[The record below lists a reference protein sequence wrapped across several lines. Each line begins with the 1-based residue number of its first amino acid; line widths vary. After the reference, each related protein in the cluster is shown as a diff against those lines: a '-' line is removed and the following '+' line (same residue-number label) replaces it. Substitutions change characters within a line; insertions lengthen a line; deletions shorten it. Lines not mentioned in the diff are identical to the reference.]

1 MNVYTTDSIRNVV
14 LLGHGGCGKTS
25 LVEAMAYVSGLTGR
39 LGKVSDGTTISDYDK
54 EEIKRKFSIN
64 TSVVPLIWKDTKINL
79 LDTPGYFDFV
89 GEAEEAVAAADA
101 AIIVVSGKAGVEVGT
116 EKAWELCEK
125 YKLPRMFFVSEMDV
139 DHASFREVV
148 EKLTELYGKKIAPFY
163 QPMRENEKFVGYIN
177 VMKMAGRRFTGIGI
191 REECEIP
198 EYSKAN
204 LDIYRE
210 AMMDAV
216 AETSEEFMER
226 YFAGD
231 EFSVGEIRAAMK
243 TNVNDGSIIP
253 VSMGSSIE
261 LRNIHNLM
269 NDIVE
274 LFPSPDKKKCAGI
287 NMKTNEIFEGDY
299 NFATSKSAYVFK
311 TIADPFIGKYSL
323 IKVCSG
329 VIKSDDTLYN
339 ATTETEEKISKL
351 YVMRA
356 NKPEE
361 VSELHAG
368 DIGAIGKAS
377 CKTGDTL
384 STKAVPVVY
393 GKTEISKPYTYMA
406 YKAKNKGDEDKIS
419 QALAKIMDEDLTV
432 KSVNDSENRQT
443 LLYGMG
449 DQHLAVIVSM
459 LAEKY
464 KVDVELTKP
473 KVAFRETLRK
483 KSDVEYKYKKQSG
496 GHGQYGHVK
505 MTFEPSGDLDTA
517 YVFEQQVVGG
527 AVPKNYF
534 PAVEKGIQESVQ
546 KGPLAGYPV
555 VGVKAVLYDG
565 SYHPVDSSEMAFKM
579 ATILAFK
586 KGFMEAS
593 PVLLEPI
600 ISMKVTVPDKYTGDV
615 MGDLNK
621 RRGRVLGM
629 NPDHEGNTII
639 EADVPLLEIYGYSTV
654 LRSMTG
660 GSGDFSYEFA
670 RYEQAPN
677 DIQEKE
683 IAARAS
689 KVDGADE

>member
-177 VMKMAGRRFTGIGI
+177 VMKMAGRRFTGIGT

-226 YFAGD
+226 YFAGG

-368 DIGAIGKAS
+368 DIGAIGKAG

-505 MTFEPSGDLDTA
+505 MTFEPSGDLETP

-534 PAVEKGIQESVQ
+534 PAVEKGIQESV
-546 KGPLAGYPV
+546 PV
-555 VGVKAVLYDG
+555 
-565 SYHPVDSSEMAFKM
+565 SYTHLTLP
-579 ATILAFK
+579 TTQ
-586 KGFMEAS
+586 
-593 PVLLEPI
+593 
-600 ISMKVTVPDKYTGDV
+600 TV
-615 MGDLNK
+615 
-621 RRGRVLGM
+621 
-629 NPDHEGNTII
+629 
-639 EADVPLLEIYGYSTV
+639 
-654 LRSMTG
+654 
-660 GSGDFSYEFA
+660 
-670 RYEQAPN
+670 
-677 DIQEKE
+677 
-683 IAARAS
+683 
-689 KVDGADE
+689 

>member
-177 VMKMAGRRFTGIGI
+177 VMKMAGRRFTGIGT

-253 VSMGSSIE
+253 VSMGSSME

-368 DIGAIGKAS
+368 DIGAIGKAG

-505 MTFEPSGDLDTA
+505 MTFEPSGDLETP

-565 SYHPVDSSEMAFKM
+565 SYHPVDSSEMAFKT
-579 ATILAFK
+579 AAIQAFK

-593 PVLLEPI
+593 PILLEPI
-600 ISMKVTVPDKYTGDV
+600 ETLTVLVPDKYTGDV

-629 NPDHEGNTII
+629 NPAGAGKTEVV
-639 EADVPLLEIYGYSTV
+639 ADVPMMELFGYSTD

-660 GSGDFSYEFA
+660 GSGTYSYEFA
-670 RYEQAPN
+670 RYEQTPS
-677 DIQEKE
+677 DVQEKE
-683 IAARAS
+683 VAARAAE
-689 KVDGADE
+689 V

>member
-177 VMKMAGRRFTGIGI
+177 VMKMAGRRFTGIGT

-368 DIGAIGKAS
+368 DIGAIGKAG

-483 KSDVEYKYKKQSG
+483 KLDVEYKYKKQSG

-505 MTFEPSGDLDTA
+505 MTFEPSGDLETP

-565 SYHPVDSSEMAFKM
+565 SYHPVDSSEMAFKT
-579 ATILAFK
+579 AAIQAFK

-593 PVLLEPI
+593 PILLEPI
-600 ISMKVTVPDKYTGDV
+600 ETLTVLVPDKYTGDV

-629 NPDHEGNTII
+629 NPAGAGKTEVV
-639 EADVPLLEIYGYSTV
+639 ADVPMMELFGYSTD

-660 GSGDFSYEFA
+660 GSGTYSYEFA
-670 RYEQAPN
+670 RYEQTPS
-677 DIQEKE
+677 DVQEKE
-683 IAARAS
+683 VAARAAE
-689 KVDGADE
+689 V